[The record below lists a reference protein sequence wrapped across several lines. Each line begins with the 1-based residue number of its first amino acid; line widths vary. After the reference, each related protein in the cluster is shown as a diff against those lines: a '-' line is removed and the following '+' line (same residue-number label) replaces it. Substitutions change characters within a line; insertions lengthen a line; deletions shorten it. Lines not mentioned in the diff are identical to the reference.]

1 MRDKMKKILMFI
13 ILFAFP
19 LTLTVSADGW
29 GFLKNK
35 THTLPDVGKYEQ
47 IIKGTDSYYHGD
59 TTKKEVY
66 LTFDVGYD
74 NGNLSEILDI
84 LDDNNVRAT
93 FFLTGDFVKRFQ
105 SLAIRLAYS
114 NHLIGSHSYYHRPI
128 TSLSKDELKRDLD
141 LLQDEYYKITSKR
154 LSYYFRPPAGV
165 FDHDSLLNVASL
177 GYKSIFWSAAWK
189 DWITTEQGS
198 VDSYRS
204 YFDQLHN
211 GAFVLIHTVSTSN
224 KNALDKIIK
233 DTINLG
239 YAFKTVDEVGN
250 KS

>member
-1 MRDKMKKILMFI
+1 MKKLLIFI
-13 ILFAFP
+13 ILFTFP
-19 LTLTVSADGW
+19 LSLKANADSKEGW
-29 GFLKNK
+29 GFQKNQN
-35 THTLPDVGKYEQ
+35 HTLPDVGRYEQ
-47 IIKGTDSYYHGD
+47 IIEGTNSFYHGD
-59 TTKKEVY
+59 VNKKEVY

-84 LDDNNVRAT
+84 LEDNNVRAT
-93 FFLTGDFVKRFQ
+93 FFLTGDFVKRFPKLTLRL
-105 SLAIRLAYS
+105 SLS

-128 TSLSKDELKRDLD
+128 TSLTKDELAKDLD
-141 LLQDEYYKITSKR
+141 LLQEEYYKLTTKR

-165 FDHDSLLNVASL
+165 FSNSSLKMVADL
-177 GYKSIFWSAAWK
+177 GYKSIFWSVAWK

-233 DTINLG
+233 DTLKLD
-239 YAFKTVDEVGN
+239 YVFKTIDEVEIN
-250 KS
+250 D

>member
-1 MRDKMKKILMFI
+1 MKKILIFI
-13 ILFAFP
+13 ILFTFP
-19 LTLTVSADGW
+19 LSLTVSAEGW
-29 GFLKNK
+29 GFQKNT
-35 THTLPDVGKYEQ
+35 THTLPNIGRYAE
-47 IIKGTDSYYHGD
+47 IISGTNSYYHGD
-59 TTKKEVY
+59 TSKKEVY

-93 FFLTGDFVKRFQ
+93 FFVTGDFVKRFP

-114 NHLIGSHSYYHRPI
+114 NHLIGSHSFYHRPI
-128 TSLSKDELKRDLD
+128 TSLSKDDLKKDLD
-141 LLQDEYYKITSKR
+141 LLQEEYYKLTTKN

-165 FDHDSLLNVASL
+165 FDHQSLLNVANL

-189 DWITTEQGS
+189 DWLTSSQES

-211 GAFVLIHTVSTSN
+211 GAFVLIHTVSSSN

-239 YAFKTVDEVGN
+239 YAFKTVDEVE
-250 KS
+250 